1 MRETCEPFVKGLIL
15 SVVLVLSEG
24 GNVSSMLV
32 DLLVDSSTVESG
44 FLPYSYFEEFRLKR
58 VGAHYGTM
66 RQIAPENCRR
76 IVLATAAAKSA
87 LAQRIQP
94 GNLLFG
100 AGFTARD
107 IVSNP
112 DELDSEL
119 LAQFNASQKPKHYH
133 LLDLTA
139 ASGESR
145 ALLIMNPIHIA
156 GKDYFKL
163 FDSLLKSALQ
173 PQ

>member
-1 MRETCEPFVKGLIL
+1 MKGLIL

-24 GNVSSMLV
+24 GAISSMLV
-32 DLLVDSSTVESG
+32 DLLVDSSTVASG
-44 FLPYSYFEEFRLKR
+44 FLPYSYFDEFRLKR
-58 VGAHYGTM
+58 VGADYGTM
-66 RQIAPENCRR
+66 RQMSPANCRR
-76 IVLATAAAKSA
+76 IVLAPAAAKSA

-100 AGFTARD
+100 AGFATRD

-112 DELDSEL
+112 DEMDAEL
-119 LAQFNASQKPKHYH
+119 LAQFNASQTPTHYH
-133 LLDLTA
+133 MLDLAA
-139 ASGESR
+139 ASGDSR

-163 FDSLLKSALQ
+163 FDSLLKTALQ
-173 PQ
+173 PK